1 MSWVWLGCGL
11 VLAAAGESSAVYH
24 YRDAHGV
31 DHYVNH
37 PEQVPSD
44 ARSDRLKLTEDLN
57 PELAKEMAES
67 AHRASEE
74 TKAKAAEAAS
84 VRAAEEAKKGL
95 SPEPGREVIAPPPA
109 ETRLV
114 LIWAIAF
121 TVVFIVLWSTRG
133 LLLRR
138 SPPLAVA
145 FQPVRW
151 GTGVAALLSWIFL
164 TVLARGWIVDH
175 FPPLQAV
182 SRARAN
188 VDKINRQQ
196 KEAEQELDKALKGQ

>member
-1 MSWVWLGCGL
+1 MGLACGL
-11 VLAAAGESSAVYH
+11 VLAAAGESNTVYH

-57 PELAKEMAES
+57 PELAKQMAEN
-67 AHRASEE
+67 AH
-74 TKAKAAEAAS
+74 
-84 VRAAEEAKKGL
+84 RAAEEAKAQAAAEARVLAAEDAKRGL
-95 SPEPGREVIAPPPA
+95 SPEPGKASAQPPPEA
-109 ETRLV
+109 RLV

-121 TVVFIVLWSTRG
+121 TVVFLVLWSTRA

-138 SPPLAVA
+138 FVTLAIA

-164 TVLARGWIVDH
+164 AILARGWIVDH

-182 SRARAN
+182 SRARTN
-188 VDKINRQQ
+188 IDKINRQQ

>member
-1 MSWVWLGCGL
+1 VSWAWLGCGL
-11 VLAAAGESSAVYH
+11 VLAAAGESRTVYH
-24 YRDAHGV
+24 YRDALGV

-44 ARSDRLKLTEDLN
+44 ATPDRLKLTEDLN

-67 AHRASEE
+67 AQRAAEE
-74 TKAKAAEAAS
+74 AEAKAAEAAR
-84 VRAAEEAKKGL
+84 VRAAEEARKGL
-95 SPEPGREVIAPPPA
+95 SPEPGREAIAPPPA

-133 LLLRR
+133 LIWRR
-138 SPPLAVA
+138 SPALALA
-145 FQPVRW
+145 FQPMRW

-164 TVLARGWIVDH
+164 AVLVRGWIVDR
-175 FPPLQAV
+175 FPPLQAI

-196 KEAEQELDKALKGQ
+196 KEAEHELDKEPNDK